1 MAIKLGRIVVYVDGV
16 LLAKSPNILITR
28 SCDYSF
34 TNLVP
39 SLTKLGR
46 IVTNLK
52 GLLPITLLLPIM
64 LINALVT

>member
-1 MAIKLGRIVVYVDGV
+1 MAIKLGRIVIYVDGV

-28 SCDYSF
+28 SCDYIF

-46 IVTNLK
+46 IVANLK